1 MKAEEKEEA
10 EKKLDEVKKP
20 TESATVMSNTT
31 DVHKAGKYAGKTA
44 EEMKDVFLSMKGR
57 P

>member
-20 TESATVMSNTT
+20 TESATVMVNTT